1 MRRGSV
7 ICHEPLPFVVCQE
20 KLPPEACWSCRQG
33 RAKGQASGRL
43 AKMNLTNCTFN

>member
-20 KLPPEACWSCRQG
+20 KLPHEACWSSRQG
-33 RAKGQASGRL
+33 RAKGHASGSL
-43 AKMNLTNCTFN
+43 AKMNLTKCKTN